1 MNDFI
6 PKQIEQYL
14 VKKAE
19 KKWLIQNREKH
30 FRTVVVVPVIKE
42 LDNIPKLLSSL
53 SKNETSAIKSTLI
66 LFVVNNS
73 DENEKEVI
81 EENILT
87 IEFLRKLKS
96 EPNQYGLNIDFVDA
110 ASENKY
116 LPAKY
121 AGVGLAR
128 KIGMDQALYYFDYS
142 KKGNAIVCLDADCE
156 VDANYLTE
164 IQKYYDG
171 NNHTA
176 VIKYEHK
183 LDNEAIINYEIF
195 LRYYVLGLKLA
206 KSPYAYHSIGSC
218 ITVSPIAYAKI
229 GGMNKKKAGEDF
241 YFLEKA
247 AKLEDIKS
255 INTTT
260 VYPSSRKSW
269 RVPFG
274 TGQRI
279 TRYHKKVRDEYVLYN
294 ADSFVVLKE
303 FLNVYR
309 NERTNDPNEILNT
322 IKTISK
328 DLYEF
333 LINNQFESALNK
345 INENAATVEQLQH
358 QKKIWFDAF
367 KTLKLI
373 HYLRDNEYPEE
384 PMFTTLNRI
393 FDLFGITDF
402 DKYLFHDVPPVKK
415 QIEYLDLLRK
425 LT

>member
-1 MNDFI
+1 MSDFI
-6 PKQIEQYL
+6 PKQVEQYL
-14 VKKAE
+14 NNRAE
-19 KKWLIQNREKH
+19 KKWLVENKGNY
-30 FRTVVVVPVIKE
+30 FRTVIVVPAIKE
-42 LDNIPKLLSSL
+42 HDNIPKLLTSL
-53 SKNETSAIKSTLI
+53 SKNEPAAIRNTSI

-73 DENEKEVI
+73 DEKSKEVI
-81 EENILT
+81 DENILT
-87 IEFLRKLKS
+87 IELLLKLKS
-96 EPNQYGLNIDFVDA
+96 KPNQYGLNIDFIDA
-110 ASENKY
+110 ASENKC
-116 LPAKY
+116 LPRKY

-164 IQKYYDG
+164 IQKYYDD

-195 LRYYVLGLKLA
+195 LRYYVLGLKFA
-206 KSPYAYHSIGSC
+206 KSSYAYHSIGSC
-218 ITVSPIAYAKI
+218 ITVSPITYTKI

-247 AKLEDIKS
+247 AKQGKINS

-279 TRYHKKVRDEYVLYN
+279 TRYYEKVRDEYILYN

-303 FLNVYR
+303 ILEEYN
-309 NERTNDPNEILNT
+309 NEKTNDPSEILNSA
-322 IKTISK
+322 KSISK
-328 DLYEF
+328 ALYDF

-345 INENAATVEQLQH
+345 IIENAATVEQVNH

-367 KTLKLI
+367 KTMKLI
-373 HYLRDNEYPEE
+373 HYLRDNGYTEE
-384 PMFTTLNRI
+384 PMFTSLNRI
-393 FDLFGITDF
+393 FDLYGINDF
-402 DKYLFHDVPPVKK
+402 NKYILNDIPPVEK
-415 QIEYLDLLRK
+415 QIEYLDLMRV

>member
-1 MNDFI
+1 MSDFI
-6 PKQIEQYL
+6 PKQVEQYL
-14 VKKAE
+14 NNRAE
-19 KKWLIQNREKH
+19 KKWLVQDKGNYFQSVI
-30 FRTVVVVPVIKE
+30 VVPVIKE

-53 SKNETSAIKSTLI
+53 SKNEPTANRNTLI

-73 DENEKEVI
+73 DENNKEVI

-87 IEFLRKLKS
+87 IELLRKLKN
-96 EPNQYGLNIDFVDA
+96 EPNQYGLNIDFIDA

-116 LPAKY
+116 LPRKY

-164 IQKYYDG
+164 IQKYYDD

-176 VIKYEHK
+176 VIKYEHM

-195 LRYYVLGLKLA
+195 LRYYVLGLKFA

-218 ITVSPIAYAKI
+218 ITVSPITYAKI

-247 AKLEDIKS
+247 AKQEKINS

-279 TRYHKKVRDEYVLYN
+279 TRYHEKVRDEFVLYN
-294 ADSFVVLKE
+294 ADSFVVLKK
-303 FLNVYR
+303 FLEKYHNVK
-309 NERTNDPNEILNT
+309 TNDPSEILNST
-322 IKTISK
+322 KSISK
-328 DLYEF
+328 ALYDF
-333 LINNQFESALNK
+333 LKNNQFESALNK
-345 INENAATVEQLQH
+345 IIENAATVEQLNH

-367 KTLKLI
+367 KTMKLI
-373 HYLRDNEYPEE
+373 HYLRDNKYPED
-384 PMFTTLNRI
+384 PMFTSLNKI
-393 FDLFGITDF
+393 FDLYGIADF
-402 DKYLFHDVPPVKK
+402 NKYILNDIPSVEK
-415 QIEYLDLLRK
+415 QIEYLDLLRI